1 MIVNNLSFLRDKGRA
16 RRKRR
21 AAVRLDRIR
30 IYVFPT
36 GEHPSTRMDC
46 RLHHRA
52 AFTAVP
58 PSGNY
63 VLYASRNK
71 AVLISSRFI
80 IQIVHATGDNDRPIR
95 SQSESGRKE
104 KSRNRANTPIHTH
117 RYTIPAGC
125 NREDTNIKEG
135 GELW

>member
-1 MIVNNLSFLRDKGRA
+1 MLERKCNNVHLAVIVNNLSLLRDKGRVEPGGN
-16 RRKRR
+16 

-46 RLHHRA
+46 RLHHCA
-52 AFTAVP
+52 AFTAV

-104 KSRNRANTPIHTH
+104 KSRNRTHRH
-117 RYTIPAGC
+117 RYTHKHTHIQ
-125 NREDTNIKEG
+125 RM
-135 GELW
+135 